1 MGEGAEGKTAHCPA
15 LPNRQEAM
23 KVLRR
28 KERSP
33 GNNHREELLFETV
46 TVMLHTHTPLL
57 SVSVSVSLSSLPLP
71 SSVEQG
77 KRSFC
82 TKGPRGPCWQGAEE
96 ARTGSQSWAKTQHR
110 GGGEDRSLSREPR
123 SGTKCLDRGRHI

>member
-1 MGEGAEGKTAHCPA
+1 MGEGAEGKTAQCPA

-23 KVLRR
+23 KVLRG

-33 GNNHREELLFETV
+33 GNNHGEELLLETV
-46 TVMLHTHTPLL
+46 TVMLHTHTHP
-57 SVSVSVSLSSLPLP
+57 SGSGSGSLSPLPLP

-82 TKGPRGPCWQGAEE
+82 TKGLRGPCWQGAEE
-96 ARTGSQSWAKTQHR
+96 ARTDGRSWAKTQHR
-110 GGGEDRSLSREPR
+110 GGGETDHSAESLGLEP
-123 SGTKCLDRGRHI
+123 SV